1 MPLKPQSLEEFFEQ
15 QESLTREQA
24 FEPGEIHRYVRKA
37 LALVDGNAEPL
48 VLALVC
54 IAIGMMV
61 GEQTGRA
68 IIQDGYRAAKAMRQD
83 GT

>member
-1 MPLKPQSLEEFFEQ
+1 MPLQPQSLEEFFEQ
-15 QESLTREQA
+15 QESLTREHS

-37 LALVDGNAEPL
+37 LALVDGDAEPL

-54 IAIGMMV
+54 IAIGIMA

-68 IIQDGYRAAKAMRQD
+68 IIRDGYRAASGLRQKN
-83 GT
+83 

>member
-15 QESLTREQA
+15 QESLTREQSL
-24 FEPGEIHRYVRKA
+24 EPGEIHRYVRKA
-37 LALVDGNAEPL
+37 LAMVDGDTEPV

-61 GEQTGRA
+61 GEKTGKV
-68 IIQDGYRAAKAMRQD
+68 IIQDGYRADKAIENKK
-83 GT
+83 T

>member
-1 MPLKPQSLEEFFEQ
+1 MPLKPQSIEEFFEQ
-15 QESLTREQA
+15 QESLTREQS

-37 LALVDGNAEPL
+37 LALVDGDAEPL

-68 IIQDGYRAAKAMRQD
+68 IIQDGYRAAKAMKHEIP
-83 GT
+83 